1 VICAQQE
8 VAQYDDLNSMH
19 GLQNMQRAM
28 LNQSL
33 PQQGMPDADY
43 IWGGDHIGYS
53 GMGSYGD
60 LPGSG
65 PMCVWDPVESEGM
78 GLSRSKSASRTA
90 TEDEQRKHEVDEL
103 ARDIDALNKKITA
116 ASMSREHIIAEWAMI
131 AYEATHLVD
140 RQLALINV
148 LKCTI
153 HQVGEEAQTL
163 VETYH
168 MCVDDSDEDDMAMPM
183 RSDLQ
188 DKYDMKYEWNHSA
201 MMNSLGHSNSYHLDS
216 FTSLSKDSLMP
227 GIGSLG
233 SIGSLGPSKKPK
245 LYDMN
250 DGMSSHQLLPSASG
264 VLTGDPTMD
273 PNMLALRPANFPTS
287 ELNEDEAARG
297 SSPLTGSSNAMK
309 SLKKLVLSKE
319 DKNEME

>member
-1 VICAQQE
+1 
-8 VAQYDDLNSMH
+8 MH

-65 PMCVWDPVESEGM
+65 QMCVWDPVESEGM

-90 TEDEQRKHEVDEL
+90 TEDEQRKREVDEL

-233 SIGSLGPSKKPK
+233 SIGSLGPSK
-245 LYDMN
+245 
-250 DGMSSHQLLPSASG
+250 ASTFPLH
-264 VLTGDPTMD
+264 VCAMANSPTV
-273 PNMLALRPANFPTS
+273 PVW
-287 ELNEDEAARG
+287 
-297 SSPLTGSSNAMK
+297 SSPAWPRSWSHSLCPHRSYRSNPGHDIVPCAEAQI
-309 SLKKLVLSKE
+309 VRYE
-319 DKNEME
+319 